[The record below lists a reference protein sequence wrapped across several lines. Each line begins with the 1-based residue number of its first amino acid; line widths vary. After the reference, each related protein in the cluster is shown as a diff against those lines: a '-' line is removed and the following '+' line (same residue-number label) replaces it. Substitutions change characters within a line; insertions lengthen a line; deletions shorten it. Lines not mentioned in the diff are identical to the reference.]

1 MNDTPIRLTIGM
13 RDGSV
18 YGNDIAPP
26 PEYRE
31 DKCGIDLLEP
41 YCSSTC
47 PHDCISGQWESVHS
61 KKRPKDDENEE
72 DRYDVIMSNNNF
84 ITIECG
90 KLLIKTLSMLLKKN
104 FELNVLL

>member
-1 MNDTPIRLTIGM
+1 MNGDPIRLTIGM
-13 RDGSV
+13 RDGTP
-18 YGNDIAPP
+18 YGIDDIAPP
-26 PEYRE
+26 PDYRE

-61 KKRPKDDENEE
+61 KKRSNDDVF
-72 DRYDVIMSNNNF
+72 DVINSTNNV

-90 KLLIKTLSMLLKKN
+90 KLWLKHIQCYSKRI
-104 FELNVLL
+104 LN